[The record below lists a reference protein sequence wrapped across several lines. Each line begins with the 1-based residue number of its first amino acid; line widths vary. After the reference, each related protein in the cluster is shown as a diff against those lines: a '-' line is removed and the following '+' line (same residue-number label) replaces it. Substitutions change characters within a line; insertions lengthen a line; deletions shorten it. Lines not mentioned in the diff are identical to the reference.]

1 RRPGAPAGGAEPAAH
16 PHNLRAPPRRDP
28 ADAVRVAGHP
38 AGATRRDRA
47 AALPVDA
54 GTLRQLEET
63 ADALGV
69 APTWTRSP

>member
-1 RRPGAPAGGAEPAAH
+1 
-16 PHNLRAPPRRDP
+16 
-28 ADAVRVAGHP
+28 VAGDP
-38 AGATRRDRA
+38 ERATRRDRA
-47 AALPVDA
+47 GALPVDA